1 MDRVY
6 CADQSWWIGSA
17 GSGPRLILT
26 ALLIE
31 RANSQQLILNQMKLN
46 PVKLPDQTSDW
57 IELINMRCFQSS
69 PSLVFRVFQLA
80 SLRVSFPFFIFTV
93 CFARPD
99 KWING
104 IRVDWLDPIDINVGC
119 IEKLTR
125 RVHFVRYFCCC
136 CLCGCV
142 CVCVCVCELSRNL
155 ASLSSTDALAVNLK
169 ALNGRNDVLE
179 SNRFWQFLALGYFF
193 NKVLV
198 LESGINVVVFFASYK
213 FVDTWRLTVERL
225 T

>member
-1 MDRVY
+1 
-6 CADQSWWIGSA
+6 
-17 GSGPRLILT
+17 
-26 ALLIE
+26 
-31 RANSQQLILNQMKLN
+31 
-46 PVKLPDQTSDW
+46 
-57 IELINMRCFQSS
+57 MRCFQSS

-136 CLCGCV
+136 CCLCV
-142 CVCVCVCELSRNL
+142 CVCVCDR
-155 ASLSSTDALAVNLK
+155 
-169 ALNGRNDVLE
+169 
-179 SNRFWQFLALGYFF
+179 
-193 NKVLV
+193 
-198 LESGINVVVFFASYK
+198 ESGREIRIGAGQPAGLHVGVGVGHGRGVAVQRRRAPRGQIPLHRRRFR
-213 FVDTWRLTVERL
+213 DGPQHRRPRLAQQPIQR
-225 T
+225 